1 MALSKKQIF
10 VSHTSKDKNL
20 VDKLVDLLTVGCS
33 VNPNV
38 ILCTSLEGKGIPAGT
53 PSFIDYLK
61 NEIQDPK
68 LVILVLSENFFES
81 HFCLCELGAVWAMG
95 LPNFP
100 LVVPPT
106 KKSELKATLAVT
118 QAGNITDESYLDD
131 LRDRVRDA
139 IGCEVPTSTW
149 NVKRDSFLEGLPE
162 LLAKLPK
169 PSKVSAKQLEAAK
182 SQYQVALDE
191 IKHRDTEIQSLKAH
205 VADLEKCKNKEQVR
219 AISNKYTKADEL
231 FSHLCETAKKKLGKL
246 ESATCSA
253 IYWARKG
260 NPYRPSCESDWD
272 DAKEAEAVEEVR
284 YDEDTGTIRVEYDHP
299 RVADA
304 EAAIA
309 EVSDFLENPKNEKY
323 LDQFAEDHK
332 FPASITNKDFWSTY
346 LVSV

>member
-1 MALSKKQIF
+1 MAICKKQIF
-10 VSHTSKDKNL
+10 LSHTSKDKVL
-20 VDKLVDLLTVGCS
+20 VDKLVDLLTIGCA
-33 VNPNV
+33 VDPNA
-38 ILCTSLEGKGIPAGT
+38 ILCTCLEGKGIPAGT
-53 PSFIDYLK
+53 PSFIEYLRDK
-61 NEIQDPK
+61 IQTPSQ
-68 LVILVLSENFFES
+68 VIFVLSENFFES
-81 HFCLCELGAVWAMG
+81 PFCLCELGAVWGMG

-100 LVVPPT
+100 LVVPPI

-118 QAGNITDESYLDD
+118 QAGDITDASYLDE
-131 LRDRVRDA
+131 LRDRVRDV
-139 IGCEVPTSTW
+139 IGSEVPTSTW
-149 NVKRDSFLEGLPE
+149 NFKRDIFLKNLPK
-162 LLAKLPK
+162 LLEKLPK
-169 PSKVSAKQLEAAK
+169 PALVSSKEFEEAKG
-182 SQYQVALDE
+182 QYQAALE
-191 IKHRDTEIQSLKAH
+191 ELAKRDTEIETLNARI
-205 VADLEKCKNKEQVR
+205 ADLEKCKNKEQVR
-219 AISNKYTKADEL
+219 AVTKKYSKADEV
-231 FSHLCETAKKKLGKL
+231 FNHLCETAKRKLGKL